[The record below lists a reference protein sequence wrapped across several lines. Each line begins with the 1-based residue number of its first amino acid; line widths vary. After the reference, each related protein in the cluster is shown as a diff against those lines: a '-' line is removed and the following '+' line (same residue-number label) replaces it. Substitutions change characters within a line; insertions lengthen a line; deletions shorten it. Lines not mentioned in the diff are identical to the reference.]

1 MNRGNVINAV
11 LFQAAWFGCVL
22 GGAQDVALWGLA
34 AVLALAV
41 YSLNA
46 GTAGRD
52 LVLASVAAAVGFLVE
67 TLWIRS
73 GVLVYGDA
81 MMAPLWIVLLWV
93 GVGLTINHSL
103 SMFKRRPWL
112 GGLLAAGSAPLSYL
126 AGERF
131 AAVTVP
137 DPWLLG
143 AVSASWF
150 VLFTLAFAL
159 AREGEV
165 YDAAPGLL
173 EDGVL
178 DEKRS
183 TM

>member
-1 MNRGNVINAV
+1 
-11 LFQAAWFGCVL
+11 
-22 GGAQDVALWGLA
+22 
-34 AVLALAV
+34 
-41 YSLNA
+41 
-46 GTAGRD
+46 
-52 LVLASVAAAVGFLVE
+52 
-67 TLWIRS
+67 
-73 GVLVYGDA
+73 
-81 MMAPLWIVLLWV
+81 
-93 GVGLTINHSL
+93 
-103 SMFKRRPWL
+103 
-112 GGLLAAGSAPLSYL
+112 LAAGSAPLSYL

-183 TM
+183 TT